1 MNYGAPVLG
10 AHVSGIAAHVIV
22 ALLDERMP
30 ARLVALQRLASQGRI
45 PEARVAEV
53 ASTWAAIREAA
64 RHWNDSRNDSLAA
77 VDGSAADPAAA
88 MPEPSQEIDTDRA
101 AGLLGVTPNRV
112 RQLARSGDLPGRKA
126 GGVWLV
132 DRAAV
137 DDRRSVN
144 SGSFR

>member
-1 MNYGAPVLG
+1 MRDGRPPLVAPVGGFAGFVLAPLINDG
-10 AHVSGIAAHVIV
+10 LPSRIAKLQRLVNAGRLHPDLLAEVVDTWAGIRAVAQMWDAADGIAA
-22 ALLDERMP
+22 
-30 ARLVALQRLASQGRI
+30 
-45 PEARVAEV
+45 
-53 ASTWAAIREAA
+53 
-64 RHWNDSRNDSLAA
+64 
-77 VDGSAADPAAA
+77 DPPAA

-137 DDRRSVN
+137 DIRRSVN